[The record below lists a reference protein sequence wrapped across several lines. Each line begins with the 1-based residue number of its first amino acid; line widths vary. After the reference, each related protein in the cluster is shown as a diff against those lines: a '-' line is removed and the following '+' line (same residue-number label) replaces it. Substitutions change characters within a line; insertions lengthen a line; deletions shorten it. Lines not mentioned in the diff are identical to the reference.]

1 MNDELTAKNN
11 KLEKLV
17 EQLKEKSE
25 QVMNQNAVS

>member
-17 EQLKEKSE
+17 EQLKEKND
-25 QVMNQNAVS
+25 QVINQNAFS